1 MAGERP
7 DVEDGESGEDP
18 AEAAGRRREAIA
30 AFQRAWEL
38 IDSPERTPSDDSEML
53 AAAFASRYLWE
64 TVGGDE
70 QRAVGDWQIAHVAS
84 LLGNADLALERAKL
98 ALDRVVQNGW
108 TDWRLASCYEGM
120 ARAEAVAGNGP
131 ERDRWVALARE
142 VLAGLD
148 DEEDR
153 ELIES
158 QLATVPALRPAAE
171 VPSPGA
177 ADTSHVRG
185 AAGTG
190 GVGYRIAR
198 MDHVQVAMPPGLE
211 AEAEAF
217 YATILAMT
225 VVEKPPL
232 LAAHGGR
239 WFQSGNVNV
248 HLGIEDGFR
257 PAQKAH
263 PALVIE
269 GLDALVEALAAAG
282 YPVKW
287 DEDIPE
293 VRRCFVADPFGNR
306 IELIEA

>member
-1 MAGERP
+1 MVGERRQ
-7 DVEDGESGEDP
+7 DSDDEKD
-18 AEAAGRRREAIA
+18 EAAIAASARRSEAIA
-30 AFQRAWEL
+30 AFKRAWEL
-38 IDSPERTPSDDSEML
+38 IDSPQRTPSDDAEML

-64 TVGGDE
+64 TVGEDE

-84 LLGNADLALERAKL
+84 LLGNADLALAWARR

-120 ARAEAVAGNGP
+120 ARAEAAAGNGR

-142 VLAGLD
+142 TLEGLD

-153 ELIES
+153 ELIGS
-158 QLATVPALRPAAE
+158 QLATVPTVGP
-171 VPSPGA
+171 VSG
-177 ADTSHVRG
+177 TSD
-185 AAGTG
+185 AAGAD
-190 GVGYRIAR
+190 YRIAR

-217 YATILAMT
+217 YSTILGMS

-232 LAAHGGR
+232 LAVHGGR
-239 WFQSGNVNV
+239 WFQNGGVQV
-248 HLGIEDGFR
+248 HVGVEEGFR
-257 PAQKAH
+257 PAEKAH
-263 PALVIE
+263 PALVVE
-269 GLDALVEALAAAG
+269 GLDALVHALAGAG

-287 DEDIPE
+287 DDDIPE

>member
-1 MAGERP
+1 MAGERR
-7 DVEDGESGEDP
+7 DEADGDNG
-18 AEAAGRRREAIA
+18 EAAVVAARRLEAVA
-30 AFQRAWEL
+30 AFKRAWEL
-38 IDSPERTPSDDSEML
+38 IDSPERTRSDDSEML

-64 TVGGDE
+64 TVGEDE
-70 QRAVGDWQIAHVAS
+70 QRTVGDWQIAHVAS
-84 LLGNADLALERAKL
+84 LLGNADLALEWAKL
-98 ALDRVVQNGW
+98 AFDRVVENGW

-120 ARAEAVAGNGP
+120 ARAEAVAGNGT

-142 VLAGLD
+142 ALAGID
-148 DEEDR
+148 DQEDR

-158 QLATVPALRPAAE
+158 QLASVPGARPAAE
-171 VPSPGA
+171 SRPGA
-177 ADTSHVRG
+177 AARAPG
-185 AAGTG
+185 AGGTG
-190 GVGYRIAR
+190 GAGGLGYRIAR
-198 MDHVQVAMPPGLE
+198 LDHVQVAMPPGLE

-217 YATILAMT
+217 YATILAMA

-239 WFQSGNVNV
+239 WFESGEAHI

-257 PAQKAH
+257 PAEKAH
-263 PALVIE
+263 PALVVE
-269 GLDALVEALAAAG
+269 GLDGLVGALAAAG

-287 DEDIPE
+287 DDEMPE